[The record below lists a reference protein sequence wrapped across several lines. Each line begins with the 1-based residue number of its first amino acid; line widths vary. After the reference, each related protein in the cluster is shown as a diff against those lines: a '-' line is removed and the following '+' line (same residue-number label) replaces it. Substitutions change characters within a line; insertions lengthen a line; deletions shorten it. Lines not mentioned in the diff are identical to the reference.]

1 MGGIVT
7 FSQTIR
13 NQNGFPTELLYESC
27 VHPGA
32 IQHRAEA
39 GATFIRITS
48 YPMRLFAT
56 DLFRNFAIGFVGGAL
71 LVAGANADSW
81 GSKLS
86 SPAQAA
92 ETLKAPAPSAE
103 FVIAR

>member
-1 MGGIVT
+1 
-7 FSQTIR
+7 
-13 NQNGFPTELLYESC
+13 
-27 VHPGA
+27 
-32 IQHRAEA
+32 
-39 GATFIRITS
+39 
-48 YPMRLFAT
+48 MRLLAS

-92 ETLKAPAPSAE
+92 EMRAAPALSSE

>member
-1 MGGIVT
+1 
-7 FSQTIR
+7 
-13 NQNGFPTELLYESC
+13 
-27 VHPGA
+27 
-32 IQHRAEA
+32 
-39 GATFIRITS
+39 
-48 YPMRLFAT
+48 MRLLAS

-92 ETLKAPAPSAE
+92 EMRTAPALSSE